1 MNKWGSDFAI
11 KWLTIGTNDHS
22 CEANLYFLATYAFF
36 ESALYPSDNSRHF
49 LGNFILVPQ
58 LTFAGRQKMRPIA
71 QPRPAPPRH
80 SSPPIHN
87 YTVLTAG
94 SRVVDSGMV
103 MSKVG
108 RNQSIRPQP
117 VVHK

>member
-36 ESALYPSDNSRHF
+36 ESALYLSDNSRHF

-71 QPRPAPPRH
+71 QPRPAPPLLATH
-80 SSPPIHN
+80 SQL
-87 YTVLTAG
+87 YCFD
-94 SRVVDSGMV
+94 SRVP
-103 MSKVG
+103 G
-108 RNQSIRPQP
+108 RRLGYGYE
-117 VVHK
+117 